1 MKLATEQLPDD
12 INALKE
18 MINTLTLQSS
28 KYADTIK
35 SKENT
40 IKYLE
45 EQLKLVTAKLFGRKS
60 EKLTPEDSLQGR
72 LFNEAGIHFEKKK
85 ITEEE
90 TVIVKE
96 HKRVKP
102 VRKPLPDYLP
112 RVEVIYDIPAEEKSC
127 ACGCELTHISDEV
140 SEKLDII
147 PMQAR
152 VIKQIRRKY
161 ACKKCEGASEE
172 HEGNA
177 VKLAP
182 LPPQIIPKGIAT
194 SGLLAYIFTSK
205 FCDALPFYRL
215 EKIFD
220 RIGIE
225 LPRSTMCSW
234 PIDIYDRYS
243 IFFDIFWKTLPAYPL
258 LGIDETTVQV
268 MNEPGKKNT
277 TKSYMWIFRGTGQDR
292 PVILFHYASSRS
304 GSEIEKY
311 LREYKGFIQ
320 TDGYAGYNI
329 FALQKN
335 ITHAG
340 CWAHVRR
347 NFYDSAKHAGDN
359 TFANT
364 VVSIIRMLYAVEKD
378 ASEDKLTFDKIR
390 ILREEKSR
398 PIIDSLKK
406 LLDDKV
412 HHIAPKSLTGKA
424 IRYALERWDSLTVY
438 LTDGRI
444 PIDNNLV
451 ENAIRP
457 FVVGRKNWLFSGS
470 PQGAKASAAIY
481 SLIETAKANGIE
493 PYWYMRYLFEKLP
506 YAKTT
511 DEFRELL
518 PNVVD
523 PVIVDEFR
531 RGAVR

>member
-1 MKLATEQLPDD
+1 MISTTEQLPDD
-12 INALKE
+12 ITALKE
-18 MINTLTLQSS
+18 MINTLTKQSS
-28 KYADTIK
+28 EYEDSIK
-35 SKENT
+35 SKDT
-40 IKYLE
+40 KIKYLE
-45 EQLKLVTAKLFGRKS
+45 EQLKLTTAKLFGRRS

-72 LFNEAGIHFEKKK
+72 LFDEAEIHSVEKKISEIK
-85 ITEEE
+85 
-90 TVIVKE
+90 TVIVKGY
-96 HKRVKP
+96 KRVKP

-112 RVEVIYDIPAEEKSC
+112 RVEVVYDIPEEEKNCS
-127 ACGCELTHISDEV
+127 CGCGLEHIGDEV

-161 ACKKCEGASEE
+161 ACKKCEGVSEK
-172 HEGNA
+172 HEGNP

-182 LPPQIIPKGIAT
+182 LPPQIIPKGVAT
-194 SGLLAYIFTSK
+194 SGLLAYIFISK

-225 LPRSTMCSW
+225 IPRSTMCSW
-234 PIDIYDRYS
+234 PIDIYNRYS
-243 IFFDIFWKTLPAYPL
+243 IFFDILWETLSEYPL
-258 LGIDETTVQV
+258 LGIDETTLQV
-268 MNEPGKKNT
+268 MNEEGKKNT

-292 PVILFHYASSRS
+292 PVILFHYAPGRS
-304 GSEIEKY
+304 GSEIEEY
-311 LREYKGFIQ
+311 LREYKGYIQ
-320 TDGYAGYNI
+320 TDGYAGYNM
-329 FALQKN
+329 FAQKKN
-335 ITHAG
+335 IIHAG

-364 VVSIIRMLYAVEKD
+364 VVGIIRMLYAVEKE
-378 ASEDKLTFDKIR
+378 ASDEKLTFDKIR
-390 ILREEKSR
+390 SLREEKSR

-406 LLDDKV
+406 LLDEKV
-412 HHIAPKSLTGKA
+412 DHIAPKSLTGKA

-457 FVVGRKNWLFSGS
+457 FVVGRNYVPRLV
-470 PQGAKASAAIY
+470 
-481 SLIETAKANGIE
+481 
-493 PYWYMRYLFEKLP
+493 MC
-506 YAKTT
+506 
-511 DEFRELL
+511 
-518 PNVVD
+518 
-523 PVIVDEFR
+523 
-531 RGAVR
+531 